1 MALTLKGATRKVGL
15 LLVSL
20 MIASSVAVGGVA
32 AYDASTNEGVYTTN
46 IGEDTQSVFVDVSSA
61 EFNTEAGGSSNYT
74 VSVTF
79 TGLNETNDTLH
90 NTEMATQTVTMTSG
104 ATETATLDITDT
116 RLADYDSVEV
126 TIVVDNVDN
135 SDLIDGSATVG
146 TLEEI
151 TGGGG
156 GTTDSSGLLSGDIA
170 GFPAVLVLG
179 VLGVTGLVVLR
190 D

>member
-15 LLVSL
+15 MLVSL
-20 MIASSVAVGGVA
+20 MIVSSVAVGGVA
-32 AYDASTNEGVYTTN
+32 AYDSSTNEGVYTTD
-46 IGEDTQSVFVDVSSA
+46 ISDSTQSVFVDVSSSA
-61 EFNTEAGGSSNYT
+61 FNTEAGGTSNYT

-79 TGLNETNDTLH
+79 TGLNESNDTLN
-90 NTEMATQTVTMTSG
+90 NTDIASQSLTMTSG
-104 ATETATLDITDT
+104 ATETATLSISDT
-116 RLADYDSVEV
+116 ELNDYDSVEV
-126 TIVVDNVDN
+126 TIVADNVDN

-156 GTTDSSGLLSGDIA
+156 GTTDSGEWLGGEIA

-179 VLGVTGLVVLR
+179 VLAITGLVVLR